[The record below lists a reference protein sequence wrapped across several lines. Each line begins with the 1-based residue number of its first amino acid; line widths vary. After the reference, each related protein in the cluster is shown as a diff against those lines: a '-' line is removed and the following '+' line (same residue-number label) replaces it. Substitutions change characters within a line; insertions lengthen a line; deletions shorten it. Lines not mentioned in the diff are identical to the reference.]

1 MEFENSFEVPLPPDR
16 AWAVLL
22 DIPSMVRCMPG
33 AELVEIV
40 DDKTFKGKV
49 TVRLGPVTM
58 NFAGA
63 VNFTEMDPAN
73 HRAVANAR
81 GNDAKGRG
89 TASAVVQFGLVA
101 SEQGSRVTIRTS
113 LSLTGSVAQY
123 GRASG
128 VIKELANQ
136 ITAEFAQRLRAQ
148 IEAEKASVAAPA
160 SAPAMPAEASAMA
173 ARTEAGGPSTP
184 SATPTAR
191 SSPPPPAGQ
200 SLSAGKLIWKV
211 FLAYVMRLFGRQP
224 G

>member
-22 DIPSMVRCMPG
+22 DVPNMVKCMPG

-58 NFAGA
+58 NFAGT
-63 VNFTEMDPAN
+63 VKFTEMDAVN
-73 HRAVANAR
+73 HRALATAR

-89 TASAVVQFGLVA
+89 AANANIQFGLDP
-101 SEQGSRVTIRTS
+101 SPSGSIVTIKTT
-113 LSLTGSVAQY
+113 LSLTGAVAQY

-136 ITAEFAQRLRAQ
+136 ITSEFAGRLRHQ
-148 IEAEKASVAAPA
+148 IDAENASPVSTQDPA
-160 SAPAMPAEASAMA
+160 TNSVSA
-173 ARTEAGGPSTP
+173 PSTP
-184 SATPTAR
+184 
-191 SSPPPPAGQ
+191 PPVE
-200 SLSAGKLIWKV
+200 SLSAGRLLWKV
-211 FLAYVMRLFGRQP
+211 IFAYFSRLFGRRQ

>member
-22 DIPSMVRCMPG
+22 DIPNMVKCMPG

-40 DDKTFKGKV
+40 DETTFKGKV

-58 NFAGA
+58 NFAGTVKFA
-63 VNFTEMDPAN
+63 EMDPVN
-73 HRAVANAR
+73 HRALANAR

-89 TASAVVQFGLVA
+89 AANANVRFGLDPSPA
-101 SEQGSRVTIRTS
+101 GSLVTIHTT
-113 LSLTGSVAQY
+113 LSLTGAVAQY

-136 ITAEFAQRLRAQ
+136 ITSEFARRLRAQ
-148 IEAEKASVAAPA
+148 IDAEGVAVAETPADSAS
-160 SAPAMPAEASAMA
+160 
-173 ARTEAGGPSTP
+173 T
-184 SATPTAR
+184 
-191 SSPPPPAGQ
+191 PPPAAPVE
-200 SLSAGKLIWKV
+200 SLSAGKLLWNVI
-211 FLAYVMRLFGRQP
+211 LAYISRLFGGRR